1 MNPLRFLAAL
11 MLAGAFVAPHVIA
24 QQRTS
29 LASEQQQQQQQQ
41 QPKKERP
48 PEPLVGELVTVD
60 TNAKTFAIKTAS
72 EGEVKFSYSDATEI
86 VGADKGESGLAAKPG
101 TEVTVHYD
109 SHGTAR
115 VATRIEVRPK
125 K

>member
-1 MNPLRFLAAL
+1 M
-11 MLAGAFVAPHVIA
+11 
-24 QQRTS
+24 
-29 LASEQQQQQQQQ
+29 
-41 QPKKERP
+41 
-48 PEPLVGELVTVD
+48 
-60 TNAKTFAIKTAS
+60 
-72 EGEVKFSYSDATEI
+72 KFSYSDTTEI
-86 VGADKGESGLAAKPG
+86 VGAEKGASGLAAVG